1 MKKNKKNRFLT
12 NAAIIAALYV
22 VLTYL
27 TSLLGLA
34 SGVIQCRLSEALCIL
49 PVFTPAAIPGLFVGC
64 IISNVLTGSSLIDVV
79 FGSIATLLGAYVTYM
94 ISKKGL
100 PAFVYSLPTV
110 FSNTLIIPF
119 VLKFAYGYEGSL
131 LFFVATVGAGEIIS
145 CTIFGTVLY
154 FSLRK
159 HSEYLFK

>member
-1 MKKNKKNRFLT
+1 MKKNKKIRFLT
-12 NAAIIAALYV
+12 DAAIIAALYV

-34 SGVIQCRLSEALCIL
+34 SGAIQCRLSEALCIL

-64 IISNVLTGSSLIDVV
+64 IISNIVTGSSLLDVI
-79 FGSIATLLGAYVTYM
+79 FGSIATLLGAYVTYL
-94 ISKKGL
+94 ISKKEL
-100 PAFVYSLPTV
+100 SAFFYSLPTV
-110 FSNTLIIPF
+110 FSNTLIVPL
-119 VLKFAYGYEGSL
+119 VLKFAYGFEGSL

-154 FSLRK
+154 CSLK
-159 HSEYLFK
+159 KYSKYLFK